1 MNILMTG
8 GTGFIGGALGHHLH
22 SLGHRLV
29 VLSRQSQQRALA
41 SCPPGTRIIASFD
54 DIADDEALDAVVN
67 LAGESLFS
75 RRWSAA
81 RKQRLLDS
89 RVGVT
94 HELVALTRRLRQP
107 PAVMVSGS
115 AVGFYGDAGDAELT
129 ERSPAR
135 RKDFGYRLCDA
146 WEQAARE
153 VTSLGVRLT
162 IIRTGVVL
170 GANGGMLASLL
181 PVYRFGLGMRLGN
194 GEQWLSWIHRDDLVA
209 ILTRALTAPG
219 VEGVFNGTAPGP
231 VTQREFHHTLARA
244 VRRPAPWVM
253 PAPLLRLALG
263 EMSQLMLGGQRAY
276 PRRLE
281 EQGFVFR
288 YPHLEQALAD
298 LV

>member
-22 SLGHRLV
+22 SHGHRLV
-29 VLSRQSQQRALA
+29 VLSRQSRQRAQA
-41 SCPPGTRIIASFD
+41 SCPPGTRIISSFN

-94 HELVALTRRLRQP
+94 DDLVALMRRLRRP

-153 VTSLGVRLT
+153 VTGLGMRLV
-162 IIRTGVVL
+162 IVRTGVVL
-170 GANGGMLASLL
+170 GANGGMLARLL
-181 PVYRFGLGMRLGN
+181 PAYRFGLGMRLGS
-194 GEQWLSWIHRDDLVA
+194 GEQWLSWIHQDDLLA
-209 ILTRALTAPG
+209 ILARALTSPS
-219 VEGVFNGTAPGP
+219 VEGVFNVTAPEP
-231 VTQREFHHTLARA
+231 VTQREFHRALARA
-244 VRRPAPWVM
+244 ARRPAPWVM
-253 PAPLLRLALG
+253 PAPVLRLALG

-288 YPHLEQALAD
+288 YPRLEQALAD

>member
-22 SLGHRLV
+22 SHGHRLV
-29 VLSRQSQQRALA
+29 VLSRQSRQRAQA
-41 SCPPGTRIIASFD
+41 SCPPGTRIISSFN

-94 HELVALTRRLRQP
+94 DDLVALMRRLRRP

-153 VTSLGVRLT
+153 VTGLGMRLV
-162 IIRTGVVL
+162 IVRTGVAL
-170 GANGGMLASLL
+170 GANGGMLARLL
-181 PVYRFGLGMRLGN
+181 PAYRFSLGMRLGS
-194 GEQWLSWIHRDDLVA
+194 GEQWLSWIHQDDLLA
-209 ILTRALTAPG
+209 ILARALTSPS
-219 VEGVFNGTAPGP
+219 VEGVFNATAPEP
-231 VTQREFHHTLARA
+231 VTQREFHRALARA
-244 VRRPAPWVM
+244 ARRPAPWVM
-253 PAPLLRLALG
+253 PAPVLRLALG

-288 YPHLEQALAD
+288 YPRLEQALAD

>member
-1 MNILMTG
+1 MTG

-22 SLGHRLV
+22 SHGHRLV
-29 VLSRQSQQRALA
+29 VLSRQSRQRAQA
-41 SCPPGTRIIASFD
+41 SCPPGTRIISSFN

-94 HELVALTRRLRQP
+94 DDLVALMRRLRRP

-153 VTSLGVRLT
+153 VTGLGMRLV
-162 IIRTGVVL
+162 IVRTGVAL
-170 GANGGMLASLL
+170 GANGGMLARLL
-181 PVYRFGLGMRLGN
+181 PAYRFSLGMRLGS
-194 GEQWLSWIHRDDLVA
+194 GEQWLSWIHQDDLLA
-209 ILTRALTAPG
+209 ILARALTSPS
-219 VEGVFNGTAPGP
+219 VEGVFNATAPEP
-231 VTQREFHHTLARA
+231 VTQREFHRALARA
-244 VRRPAPWVM
+244 ARRPAPWVM
-253 PAPLLRLALG
+253 PAPVLRLALG

-288 YPHLEQALAD
+288 YPRLEQALAD